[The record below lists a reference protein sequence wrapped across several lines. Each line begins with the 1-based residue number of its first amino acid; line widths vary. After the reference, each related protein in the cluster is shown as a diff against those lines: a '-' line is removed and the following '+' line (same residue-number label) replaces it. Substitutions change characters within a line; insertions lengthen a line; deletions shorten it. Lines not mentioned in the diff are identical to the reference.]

1 MLLAEAV
8 VGAANI
14 GDPFTAFQMDALAE
28 HGSAAVL
35 AAEKSTVAQDLLR
48 GRGAHVQPFPL
59 RQHHLRLLPQLRRDD
74 RREVILVTKLFFRLC
89 EAESF
94 VDFVPLTFVTDERAH
109 ITLVPENARYHS
121 RVPEIL
127 LENDV
132 LRVGQTLVQQFQLH
146 ERRCFSSLLIQCAGD
161 GLHAAAADVGGED
174 QSDCFGRFLHDDN
187 FLCVLVLEVA
197 EGRDGHDPFL
207 LLLPVA
213 GSHTAAAVAGI
224 EVIDQAL
231 EANDEIVIFV
241 ERIDIFRC
249 REDTNIVLPQVVDE
263 QRCLRPMTAKA
274 RQILD

>member
-1 MLLAEAV
+1 M
-8 VGAANI
+8 
-14 GDPFTAFQMDALAE
+14 
-28 HGSAAVL
+28 
-35 AAEKSTVAQDLLR
+35 
-48 GRGAHVQPFPL
+48 
-59 RQHHLRLLPQLRRDD
+59 
-74 RREVILVTKLFFRLC
+74 TKLFFRLC

-197 EGRDGHDPFL
+197 EGRDGHDSFL

-213 GSHTAAAVAGI
+213 GPHASAAIARIKV
-224 EVIDQAL
+224 VDKTL
-231 EANDEIVIFV
+231 EANDEIVVFV

-249 REDTNIVLPQVVDE
+249 REDADVVFPQVVDK
-263 QRCLRPMTAKA
+263 QGSLRSVSTQAG
-274 RQILD
+274 